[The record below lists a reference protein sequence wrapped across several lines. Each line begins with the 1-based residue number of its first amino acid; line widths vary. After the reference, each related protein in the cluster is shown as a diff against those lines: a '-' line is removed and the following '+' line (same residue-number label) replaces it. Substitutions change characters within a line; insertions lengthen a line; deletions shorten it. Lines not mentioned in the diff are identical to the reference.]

1 MTITSRYCSVSLTY
15 YDGKFDHA
23 TIHVSNDT
31 LEAGEKNYYQ
41 LDVPFKK
48 ATKALWKLAKISG
61 HKPELT
67 YSELDNGIHCKEIH
81 WYREF

>member
-15 YDGKFDHA
+15 YDGIFDHA

-31 LEAGEKNYYQ
+31 VEAGEKNYYR
-41 LDVPFKK
+41 LNVPYEQAVK
-48 ATKALWKLAKISG
+48 AMWKLAKISG
-61 HKPELT
+61 HRPELT
-67 YSELDNGIHCKEIH
+67 YNEINHTINCKWVH